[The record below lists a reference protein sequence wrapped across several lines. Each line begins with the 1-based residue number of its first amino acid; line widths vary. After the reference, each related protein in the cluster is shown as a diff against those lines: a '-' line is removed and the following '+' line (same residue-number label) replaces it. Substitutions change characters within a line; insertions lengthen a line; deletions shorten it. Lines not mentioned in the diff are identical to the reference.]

1 MGTLIAVKKMEKREK
16 SRKKGGK
23 SEKNKDQKK
32 NQEGKKLHKN
42 KIEKNLNLALKN
54 GEINFFLPC

>member
-1 MGTLIAVKKMEKREK
+1 MGTLIAVKKNWKKREK

-32 NQEGKKLHKN
+32 KLGMKKITKNQD
-42 KIEKNLNLALKN
+42 
-54 GEINFFLPC
+54 